1 MPVDDISIL
10 INKKVLQC
18 EMELISSAGESMKA
32 KWKNFAELQLDL
44 NEGAQLNEAPLT

>member
-18 EMELISSAGESMKA
+18 EMELISSAGESMTA
-32 KWKNFAELQLDL
+32 KWKNFAELDL